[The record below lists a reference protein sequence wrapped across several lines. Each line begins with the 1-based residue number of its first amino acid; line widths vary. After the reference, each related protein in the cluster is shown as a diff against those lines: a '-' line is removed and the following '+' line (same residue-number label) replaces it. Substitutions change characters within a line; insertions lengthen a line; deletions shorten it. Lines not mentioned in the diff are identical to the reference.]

1 MSERHMSANVAKK
14 KLNPVKT
21 IGIAAVAL
29 AVVGVA
35 IFFVMRGTPATDI
48 LFVEDSLEIMAGN
61 TFQMDYVILP
71 NSTTNKSVDWESSNS
86 SVASVDKSGKI
97 VGINEGEVI
106 ITITTSNGKID
117 ECLVT
122 VKPTAFD
129 YLRKL
134 SSSADGYTIGSYLA
148 PSGAT
153 ISIGIIYR
161 SAEDSLYLMNMTNG
175 ENPATIVIPSSLSG
189 DYDGHLKWA
198 YNNGTTV
205 ETLYSINASTLTK
218 NTDIVSYN
226 CDSNNPWGNYTRD
239 AANNDAIYTSAVRT
253 MLIKAY
259 QEVLEPNGY
268 TYADLGFNSYS

>member
-1 MSERHMSANVAKK
+1 MSERRMSANVAKK

-21 IGIAAVAL
+21 IGIAVVAL

-71 NSTTNKSVDWESSNS
+71 NNTTNKSVDWESSNS

-97 VGINEGEVI
+97 IGINEGEAI

-134 SSSADGYTIGSYLA
+134 GSSVDGYTIGSYLA
-148 PSGAT
+148 PSDAT

-161 SAEDSLYLMNMTNG
+161 SAEDSLYLMSMTNG

-205 ETLYSINASTLTK
+205 ETLYSINASTLTQ

-226 CDSNNPWGNYTRD
+226 CDSNNPWGNYSRD